1 MLCVRHTLDRLRGS
15 PAAPTIIISLAAHVQ
30 RLVLEFWGLLNWIR
44 DVRDV
49 VKNGEDYRTRPWDM
63 LGAHTP
69 DQSEA
74 WRLHYAGIPVWLQQ
88 EISYEL
94 VVYEVVEPRTLPG
107 DFSQVPSYPRL
118 VLAKRDLSGALN
130 MPGEW
135 RRAMDA
141 VVRRQLCISQLP
153 RLLEDGDDE
162 GPPTKRLRE
171 GAMFVSEGSSS
182 LGPAAPVFFLQGD
195 REARTI
201 GHGLPAQPVAT
212 TSSQTSTPTQPSR
225 RARARAKKKALT
237 GMQPPPPPPQNLIPA
252 RQWYAIE
259 HVQEYAVWS
268 RALQQVSPLPQP
280 RTSVKYYFAPPWMLD
295 SLRGYPPDPKT
306 GRYLHHWISIQ
317 TFCRMRL
324 FDQTINGRPLTI
336 AEWRDALWGDYN
348 VHETGPASA
357 SVAPREATRHS
368 LRSNI
373 RRLFGKLNTLPSYH
387 ADVRA
392 ELGETVVTSDM
403 AAKDMNIRQRVV
415 WEACETNW
423 RCEVLALDALMV
435 GSHDLPQLERWIR
448 ESAVSR
454 VWGSGTSG
462 LDVVPLAD
470 GPRLD
475 CWQGPGEAEWESC
488 RTYLAAFVEILASW
502 SGFPPTLQGGEAK
515 VRTCGAQEYAR
526 IYQGAVDFY
535 VSCFISRFGR
545 LPVAPVRPPPSA
557 GTVADGGCI
566 PN

>member
-1 MLCVRHTLDRLRGS
+1 GIVAAPGFSAKSTFTTPNADYVPKFAVAHSEITTFADGRWGYHEYSRWPQQFSRDDIHLVCIPRQPGRDWRGPAAILWRTFLVSDWKLAECGVPGVGRLKPDLAAQLDAAARAAFAEYDLIEEVPPECQRTARFLMLCVRHTLDRLRGS

-237 GMQPPPPPPQNLIPA
+237 GVQPPPPPPQNLIPA

-317 TFCRMRL
+317 MFCRMRL
-324 FDQTINGRPLTI
+324 FDQTING
-336 AEWRDALWGDYN
+336 
-348 VHETGPASA
+348 
-357 SVAPREATRHS
+357 
-368 LRSNI
+368 
-373 RRLFGKLNTLPSYH
+373 
-387 ADVRA
+387 
-392 ELGETVVTSDM
+392 
-403 AAKDMNIRQRVV
+403 
-415 WEACETNW
+415 
-423 RCEVLALDALMV
+423 
-435 GSHDLPQLERWIR
+435 
-448 ESAVSR
+448 
-454 VWGSGTSG
+454 
-462 LDVVPLAD
+462 
-470 GPRLD
+470 
-475 CWQGPGEAEWESC
+475 
-488 RTYLAAFVEILASW
+488 
-502 SGFPPTLQGGEAK
+502 
-515 VRTCGAQEYAR
+515 
-526 IYQGAVDFY
+526 
-535 VSCFISRFGR
+535 
-545 LPVAPVRPPPSA
+545 
-557 GTVADGGCI
+557 
-566 PN
+566 